1 MKNVVSYTVRYITE
15 CGLKSMF
22 TESYQ
27 VRGLV
32 LDIAGSLGVTLTV
45 DELRKAVQE
54 VMGE

>member
-1 MKNVVSYTVRYITE
+1 MKKVVSHAVRYITE
-15 CGLKSMF
+15 LGLKSVF

-32 LDIAGSLGVTLTV
+32 LDIAASIGVMLTD